1 MDKLISV
8 IVPIYN
14 VEKYLTK
21 CIESII
27 NQTYKNLEIILVDD
41 GSPDK
46 SPIICDEYAKKDNR
60 IKVIHKK
67 NGGLSDARNYGMSL
81 ATGEYISFIDSDDY
95 IDEEMYEKMIF
106 ELINNDSDIVSC
118 AINNVYSD
126 RIESSYIEE
135 RVYDTELALKNL
147 ILGRNL
153 NQTVWN
159 KLYKKDVING
169 ILFEKGKINEDDF
182 WTYQVFA
189 NSKKIITLNKPLYN
203 YIHRE
208 SSIMGQGYSEK
219 NLNGLEARY
228 NQYKFIEK
236 NYPQLSL
243 IAKKS
248 IFFYAMFLYQKL
260 LISKHDINKS
270 YMCIQEYLKKIDFNN
285 TEKKQLTIKEKIW
298 VFMSKKSMYFTCK
311 IRNLIHVGI

>member
-1 MDKLISV
+1 MQEIISV
-8 IVPIYN
+8 IVPIYK
-14 VEKYLTK
+14 VEEYLER
-21 CIESII
+21 CINSIL
-27 NQTYKNLEIILVDD
+27 NQTYKHLEIILVND

-46 SPIICDEYAKKDNR
+46 CPNICEEYAKKDDR
-60 IKVIHKK
+60 IKVIHKE
-67 NGGLSDARNYGMSL
+67 NGGLSDARNYGL
-81 ATGEYISFIDSDDY
+81 NIAIGKYISFVDSDDY
-95 IDEEMYEKMIF
+95 IEKNMYQDMIN
-106 ELINNDSDIVSC
+106 ELRKNNADIISC

-126 RIESSYIEE
+126 RSVSSDIEE
-135 RVYDTELALKNL
+135 RVYDTESALKDL

-182 WTYQVFA
+182 WTYQVFS
-189 NSKKIITLNKPLYN
+189 NSKKIITLNKALYN

-236 NYPQLSL
+236 NYPKLSL

-248 IFFYAMFLYQKL
+248 VFFYAIFLYQKL
-260 LISKHDINKS
+260 LISKHDINNS
-270 YMCIQEYLKKIDFNN
+270 YRCIQEYLKEINFNDK
-285 TEKKQLTIKEKIW
+285 ERKQLTIKEKIW
-298 VFMSKKSMYFTCK
+298 VFMGKKSMYFTCK
-311 IRNLIHVGI
+311 IRNLIHIGI

>member
-126 RIESSYIEE
+126 RVESSYIEE

-147 ILGRNL
+147 ILGRDL

-228 NQYKFIEK
+228 NQY
-236 NYPQLSL
+236 
-243 IAKKS
+243 
-248 IFFYAMFLYQKL
+248 
-260 LISKHDINKS
+260 
-270 YMCIQEYLKKIDFNN
+270 
-285 TEKKQLTIKEKIW
+285 
-298 VFMSKKSMYFTCK
+298 
-311 IRNLIHVGI
+311 

>member
-1 MDKLISV
+1 MQEIISV
-8 IVPIYN
+8 IVPIYK
-14 VEKYLTK
+14 VEEYLEQ
-21 CIESII
+21 CINSIL
-27 NQTYKNLEIILVDD
+27 NQTYKNLDIILVDD

-46 SPIICDEYAKKDNR
+46 CPKICDEYAKRDNR
-60 IKVIHKK
+60 IKVIHKQ
-67 NGGLSDARNYGMSL
+67 NGGLSDARNYGL
-81 ATGEYISFIDSDDY
+81 NIAIGKYISFVDSDDY
-95 IDEEMYEKMIF
+95 IDKNMYQDMIN
-106 ELINNDSDIVSC
+106 ELRKNNADIVSC

-126 RIESSYIEE
+126 RIESSDIEE
-135 RVYDTELALKNL
+135 RVYDTESALKDL

-203 YIHRE
+203 YIHRK

-236 NYPQLSL
+236 NYPKLSL

-248 IFFYAMFLYQKL
+248 VFFYAIFLYQKL
-260 LISKHDINKS
+260 LISKHDISES
-270 YMCIQEYLKKIDFNN
+270 YMYIKEYLKEIDFNN
-285 TEKKQLTIKEKIW
+285 KERKQLTIKEKIW
-298 VFMSKKSMYFTCK
+298 VFMGRKSIYFTCK
-311 IRNLIHVGI
+311 IRNLIHIGI

>member
-1 MDKLISV
+1 MQEIISV
-8 IVPIYN
+8 IVPIYK
-14 VEKYLTK
+14 VEEYLER
-21 CIESII
+21 CINSIL
-27 NQTYKNLEIILVDD
+27 NQTYKNLEIILVND

-46 SPIICDEYAKKDNR
+46 CPNICEEYAKKDDR
-60 IKVIHKK
+60 IKVIHKQ
-67 NGGLSDARNYGMSL
+67 NGGLSDARNYGL
-81 ATGEYISFIDSDDY
+81 NIAIGKYISFVDSDDY
-95 IDEEMYEKMIF
+95 IEKNMYQDMIN
-106 ELINNDSDIVSC
+106 ELRMKKADIVSC

-126 RIESSYIEE
+126 RSVSSDIEE
-135 RVYDTELALKNL
+135 RVYDTESALKDL
-147 ILGRNL
+147 ILGKNL

-189 NSKKIITLNKPLYN
+189 NSKKIITLNKVLYN

-236 NYPQLSL
+236 NYPKLNL

-248 IFFYAMFLYQKL
+248 VFFYAIFLYQKL
-260 LISKHDINKS
+260 LISKHDINNS
-270 YMCIQEYLKKIDFNN
+270 YMCIQEYLKEINFNDK
-285 TEKKQLTIKEKIW
+285 ERKQLTIKEKIW
-298 VFMSKKSMYFTCK
+298 VFMGKKSMYFTCK
-311 IRNLIHVGI
+311 IRNLIHIGI

>member
-1 MDKLISV
+1 MQEIISV
-8 IVPIYN
+8 IVPIYK
-14 VEKYLTK
+14 VEEYLER
-21 CIESII
+21 CINSILD
-27 NQTYKNLEIILVDD
+27 QTYKNLDIILVDD
-41 GSPDK
+41 GSPDEC
-46 SPIICDEYAKKDNR
+46 PNICEEYAKKDDR

-67 NGGLSDARNYGMSL
+67 NGGLSDARNYGINI
-81 ATGEYISFIDSDDY
+81 AIGQYISFVDSDDY
-95 IDEEMYEKMIF
+95 IDKNMYQDMIN
-106 ELINNDSDIVSC
+106 ELRKNNADIVSC

-126 RIESSYIEE
+126 RIESSQIEE
-135 RVYDTELALKNL
+135 IIYDTESALKNL

-153 NQTVWN
+153 DQTVWN

-189 NSKKIITLNKPLYN
+189 NSKKIITVNKPLYN

-236 NYPQLSL
+236 NYPELSL

-248 IFFYAMFLYQKL
+248 VFFYAMFLYQKL
-260 LISKHDINKS
+260 LISKHEINKS
-270 YMCIQEYLKKIDFNN
+270 YMCIQEYLKEIDFNN
-285 TEKKQLTIKEKIW
+285 KEKKQLTIKEKIW
-298 VFMSKKSMYFTCK
+298 VFMGKKSMYFTCK
-311 IRNLIHVGI
+311 IRNLIHIGI